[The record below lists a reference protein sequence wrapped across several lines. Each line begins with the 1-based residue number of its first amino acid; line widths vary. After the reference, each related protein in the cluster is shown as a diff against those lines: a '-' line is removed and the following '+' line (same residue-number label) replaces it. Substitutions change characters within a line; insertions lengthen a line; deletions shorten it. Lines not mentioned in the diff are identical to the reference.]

1 MSIGF
6 RSFLSVD
13 EGESLIDTVVQ
24 HVQQWA
30 DVKEV
35 DVPADAP
42 GRSVR
47 SQNDIIT
54 VLREGVEGGEAY
66 RWRRDHPLARST
78 SEIRRTSITAVESPD
93 RPGWIWTEI
102 EVGANT
108 QFSWSSHSTFMSVPG
123 FLRSLIAT
131 LPCSDGKTPAA
142 AEPQWIT
149 PGHLPDMMD
158 YLADDSRRGPV
169 LVASQATKPE
179 EELQEWAT
187 EASWELVGL
196 GSMFLL
202 SQDAEPEF
210 NEMVGR
216 HHAVFPGTVRTY
228 APNLNLDD
236 PDDSRRH
243 RTLSR
248 ERIESSTA
256 RRIAH
261 MLGLAQ
267 RDRASRIPVPDEI
280 QAVHQVLTLK
290 EDDLVTLSS
299 LPNGAAAPAPAFDGH
314 GAHKVSNGWT
324 VTPQR
329 VAHTEPALWS
339 ETDESVR
346 ALQAQNAQ
354 LRQQVELLTQV
365 AHSYQTCEAA
375 IITAIQALGEEMK
388 MIRSGAAPN
397 ATNGAQHTAAAP
409 RG

>member
-13 EGESLIDTVVQ
+13 EGESLIDTVVK
-24 HVQQWA
+24 HVQHWA
-30 DVKEV
+30 DVKEI
-35 DVPADAP
+35 DVPADSP
-42 GRSVR
+42 GRSIR
-47 SQNDIIT
+47 SQNDVVT
-54 VLREGVEGGEAY
+54 VLREGVDGGDAY
-66 RWRRDHPLARST
+66 RWRREHPLAQHAN
-78 SEIRRTSITAVESPD
+78 EMWRTSITAVEYPD

-102 EVGANT
+102 EVGAST

-123 FLRSLIAT
+123 FLRSLIGT

-169 LVASQATKPE
+169 LVASQATKSE

-196 GSMFLL
+196 GTMFLL
-202 SQDAEPEF
+202 AQDAETEF
-210 NEMVGR
+210 NEMVGL

-228 APNLNLDD
+228 APGLNLDD

-248 ERIESSTA
+248 ERIDHSTA

-261 MLGLAQ
+261 ILGLAQ

-280 QAVHQVLTLK
+280 QSVHQVLTLK
-290 EDDLVTLSS
+290 EDDLVTLSG
-299 LPNGAAAPAPAFDGH
+299 LPNSAAVPTL
-314 GAHKVSNGWT
+314 NGNGRRELANSWDIA
-324 VTPQR
+324 PQR
-329 VAHTEPALWS
+329 VTHVEPTRWS
-339 ETDESVR
+339 ETHESVR

-354 LRQQVELLTQV
+354 LRHQVEILTQV
-365 AHSYQTCEAA
+365 ARSYQTCEAA
-375 IITAIQALGEEMK
+375 IITAIQTLGEEMK
-388 MIRSGAAPN
+388 VLRNSTKPHQ
-397 ATNGAQHTAAAP
+397 TNGAQQTAGP
-409 RG
+409 IG